1 MPQLE
6 NIDLGPNLLD
16 PPVFRLQVPNGWLYS
31 IYGSAVF
38 VPDVNAGRVSRAS
51 TVVQANEAEGTL
63 YGAELLLSIASV
75 MENAGTHITMTTK
88 RREAVAWACRIAAA
102 HIPELVKAAETDA

>member
-1 MPQLE
+1 MHQVE
-6 NIDLGPNLLD
+6 GFGLGD
-16 PPVFRLQVPNGWLYS
+16 AYRLQVPGGW
-31 IYGSAVF
+31 IYHIDGSAVF
-38 VPDVNAGRVSRAS
+38 VPDLNAGRVNRAS
-51 TVVQANEAEGTL
+51 VVTQANEVEGTL
-63 YGAELLLSIASV
+63 YGSELLLSIASV